1 MDKVLQITLLYDFYG
16 ELLTEKQRSV
26 IELYYQ
32 DDYSLNEIGD
42 RCGITR
48 QAVHEMIKRTEKILM
63 QYEEKLL
70 LVDKFLKQKERLEN
84 TVEMFDSL
92 IAERG
97 LSNDKEVMEL
107 KNAVSRILDQ
117 EA

>member
-1 MDKVLQITLLYDFYG
+1 MDKVLEITLLYDFYG
-16 ELLTEKQRSV
+16 ELLTEKQRNV

-48 QAVHEMIKRTEKILM
+48 QAVHEMIKRTEKILT

-70 LVDKFLKQKERLEN
+70 LVSRYLKQKDKLASA
-84 TVEMFDSL
+84 VDKLDSL
-92 IAERG
+92 LERAG
-97 LSNDKEVMEL
+97 LSGESDFKEL
-107 KNAVSRILDQ
+107 KSELDCILD
-117 EA
+117 